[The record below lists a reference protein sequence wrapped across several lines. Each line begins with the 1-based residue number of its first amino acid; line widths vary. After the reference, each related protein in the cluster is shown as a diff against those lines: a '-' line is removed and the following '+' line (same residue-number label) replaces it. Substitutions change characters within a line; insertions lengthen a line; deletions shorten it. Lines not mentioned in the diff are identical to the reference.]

1 MLYTTLYTFLSYF
14 IFAINYTM
22 EEADN
27 LEVRWIKHPA
37 PNHAAYVLGNI
48 QSHNFCLLVLLTMT
62 HTISHIIKY
71 KKATQ
76 F

>member
-1 MLYTTLYTFLSYF
+1 MD
-14 IFAINYTM
+14 
-22 EEADN
+22 EADN
-27 LEVRWIKHPA
+27 LEDQWIKHPV
-37 PNHAAYVLGNI
+37 PNHATFVLGNI
-48 QSHNFCLLVLLTMT
+48 QRHNFCLLVLLTMT